1 MKLKYRKKNTQKQGR
16 IFLAGQNKYPWL
28 KLHVIWMTQLLMWFS
43 EISEISWSTQT
54 DFESVI
60 LNDYSTMP
68 LIPPEQISLRN
79 KGMGRT
85 PGLKG
90 TYIMMPKIDNLP
102 AETLVQGRLHHAGQA
117 NPAFLYNHT
126 QPESWTHISYLHF
139 NLGCPT
145 NRPSQHMKKP

>member
-1 MKLKYRKKNTQKQGR
+1 MCTLVRLQ
-16 IFLAGQNKYPWL
+16 
-28 KLHVIWMTQLLMWFS
+28 
-43 EISEISWSTQT
+43 STQT

-117 NPAFLYNHT
+117 NPAFLYNHA
-126 QPESWTHISYLHF
+126 QPES
-139 NLGCPT
+139 
-145 NRPSQHMKKP
+145 